1 MAWRRR
7 SMSLGLYTVWEVLG
21 RGWDPA
27 PGQNGKLHHYLNLGT
42 MDRRD
47 PDVEPTELGQ
57 PNALQSLDWEN
68 PLLADNPLPLTLEN
82 IAGRAKGQ
90 RPVDGPTTWHQE
102 EQECRDSTEDPPYTT
117 TWKRTWHLSQIDLWR
132 QPTWLLAT
140 DRRDLLYQEKTLSQE
155 ELWVEL
161 VTTVCYRATPAP
173 NQPSLWQSTIN
184 LVQDVRQK
192 EGRTV

>member
-1 MAWRRR
+1 MTNMRYVPNILWKSRKSINTDQGNLSTVAPSNPITLPKLLQSAEPVGMAWRRR

-27 PGQNGKLHHYLNLGT
+27 PGQNGKLHHCLNLGT

-90 RPVDGPTTWHQE
+90 
-102 EQECRDSTEDPPYTT
+102 S
-117 TWKRTWHLSQIDLWR
+117 
-132 QPTWLLAT
+132 A
-140 DRRDLLYQEKTLSQE
+140 RRWTHH
-155 ELWVEL
+155 
-161 VTTVCYRATPAP
+161 VTPRR
-173 NQPSLWQSTIN
+173 
-184 LVQDVRQK
+184 VR
-192 EGRTV
+192 V